1 MSEEIIIEPIK
12 VQVTIY
18 LGFDDESDKA
28 LQTAWNVAKKL
39 LEQKNIWV
47 EIIPVHI
54 WLTDPIGLEIPDLPK
69 ILVNG
74 RTAFIGRAPS
84 EEELIDYIMDR
95 LGETPPPRQEGI
107 VFAATYYT
115 GFFEGAAMVG

>member
-95 LGETPPPRQEGI
+95 LGETPPPRQEDS

-115 GFFEGAAMVG
+115 NFFEGVAMVD

>member
-69 ILVNG
+69 ILING

-95 LGETPPPRQEGI
+95 LGETTPPRQEGI

-115 GFFEGAAMVG
+115 GFFEGAAMVD

>member
-1 MSEEIIIEPIK
+1 MSEEIIVEPVK

-28 LQTAWNVAKKL
+28 LQVAWSVAKKL
-39 LEQKNIWV
+39 LEHRNIWV

-95 LGETPPPRQEGI
+95 LGETPPTRQEGV
-107 VFAATYYT
+107 VFAAIYHT
-115 GFFEGAAMVG
+115 GFFEGAVMVG